1 MKVYV
6 WTVPTRVFHALLVLF
21 TMIAFIT
28 AEWDDLLTLHAAFGA
43 AIGVLVL
50 YRVAWGFIGPKYS
63 RFGDFNLSFAALKEY
78 LFSLLNPKKR
88 YVGHNPAAGFAMV
101 GIIVVM
107 LLLTVTGLLTYGVQE
122 NRGIFAFLHHSF
134 FRKMEFFE
142 EIHEFLGTLLWL
154 LIGAHVGGVLFDRML
169 HAREGTLT
177 SIFDG
182 HKNMEGESA
191 RLTRLQKST
200 SFIGIGLSLFV
211 LLYALSGG
219 GNIVTAGYHKAVD
232 YKQENPL
239 FVSECGAC
247 HTLYPPSLLPKHS
260 WELMMA
266 DLENHFGDDAS
277 LDLPVQQSILAYL
290 RKNSAESS
298 TSEASL
304 KIVQSMPNQ
313 DMIAVT
319 QTPFWKKTHQEID
332 DAYFESTKVK
342 SRANCSAC
350 HTDVEQGLLE
360 DSSIRLPDIRTL
372 T

>member
-6 WTVPTRVFHALLVLF
+6 WTLPTRVFHALLVLF

-50 YRVAWGFIGPKYS
+50 YRIVWGMMGPKYS
-63 RFGDFNLSFAALKEY
+63 RFSDFNLTIAALKEY
-78 LFSLLNPKKR
+78 LFSLLNPKKK
-88 YVGHNPAAGFAMV
+88 YAGHNPAASYAMI
-101 GIIVVM
+101 GILIVMV
-107 LLLTVTGLLTYGVQE
+107 LLTLTGLLTYGVQE
-122 NRGIFAFLHHSF
+122 NRGVFAFLHNSF

-142 EIHEFLGTLLWL
+142 AIHEFLGTVLWL
-154 LIGAHVGGVLFDRML
+154 LIGAHVGGVLFDRLL
-169 HAREGTLT
+169 HAKEGTLT
-177 SIFDG
+177 SILNG

-191 RLTRLQKST
+191 KLNLFQKAAA
-200 SFIGIGLSLFV
+200 FVGIGSSLLMLV
-211 LLYALSGG
+211 YALSGE
-219 GNIVTAGYHKAVD
+219 GNIVTASYHQVVD

-239 FVSECGAC
+239 FASECGAC

-277 LDLPVQQSILAYL
+277 LDQPAQQSILAYL
-290 RKNSAESS
+290 LKNSAESS

-304 KIVQSMPNQ
+304 KIVRSMPNQ

-332 DAYFESTKVK
+332 NAYFESSKIK
-342 SRANCSAC
+342 SRANCKAC
-350 HTDVEQGLLE
+350 HSDVEQGLLE